1 MAHHFALDLKDT
13 VSRDGRRF
21 VCHPFQSGDEYA
33 KNNLFIKHGFDRGV
47 AVLGLVAL
55 SPLLVLSALSIW
67 VEGLFRTSSRGPIL
81 ATEERYSNGRRFRI
95 FKFRTFQLAERV
107 PGGDEVVFI
116 SKLPATGV
124 GGVLRKFYLDELP
137 QIFNILRGEMSL
149 VGPRPWE
156 VQHYETKLPPRYH
169 AKRLLRCGV
178 CGPVQAS
185 KGLQHEFPNGLEMEE
200 VLVRNYL
207 SRSALR
213 VFLLDLRMI
222 WRTLRTV
229 SRAEGL

>member
-13 VSRDGRRF
+13 VRKDGKRL
-21 VCHPFQSGDEYA
+21 VCHPFQSADEYA
-33 KNNLFIKHGFDRGV
+33 KNNLFIKHAFDRGV

-67 VEGLFRTSSRGPIL
+67 LEGLFRITSRGPIL
-81 ATEERYSNGRRFRI
+81 ATEERYSKGRRFRI
-95 FKFRTFQLAERV
+95 FKFRTFQIAARGS
-107 PGGDEVVFI
+107 GGDEVVFI
-116 SKLPATGV
+116 SNLPATSV
-124 GGVLRKFYLDELP
+124 GKVLRKFYLDELP
-137 QIFNILRGEMSL
+137 QMFNILRGEMSL

-156 VQHYETKLPPRYH
+156 VRHYETKLPPRYH

-207 SRSALR
+207 SRSAPG
-213 VFLLDLRMI
+213 VFWLDLRMI
-222 WRTLRTV
+222 WGTLRTV